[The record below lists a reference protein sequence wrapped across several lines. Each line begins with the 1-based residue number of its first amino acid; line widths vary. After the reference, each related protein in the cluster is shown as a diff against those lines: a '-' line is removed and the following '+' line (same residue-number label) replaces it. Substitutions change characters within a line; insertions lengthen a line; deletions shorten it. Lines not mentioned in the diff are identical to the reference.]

1 VNRIIVTRI
10 IITSLCL
17 TLCLVGITVPTAS
30 AATRLTTSA
39 RTALVS
45 CLQQEYLM
53 RDAYQTIFAKYPTLM
68 AFGTVAK
75 DEIAMISTLKKV
87 FAKYKISVPS
97 DSQVTAAQV
106 IAGSATAI
114 STADAV
120 AINLEQSTATLM
132 TQLVQTAGNQDVLN
146 AIALIKTAS
155 LNSHTSAFTA
165 EQTAVAIPAPA
176 PAPVPAP
183 EPTPVPAPE
192 PTPVP
197 APEPTPVPAPVPTLP
212 TERIAAF
219 TPSQTSA
226 ALLTLLRDETIDA
239 IELNG
244 TYRLPYTIINI
255 DRTRPV
261 VIRPAAGAVVVM
273 SGASVGTDPQFWL
286 GLNGTAGNITMQGL
300 IFDGFILGQQGI
312 IQACDVHDI
321 TLNDM
326 VVRNSRSDGTTA
338 QPYHSW
344 AIYLSSTSTLR
355 PTNFTANRWT
365 IDGSA
370 RGMSAVK
377 VQGGANISLSGWS
390 VSNAYYALY
399 VTAKGDLLTDFV
411 LDGWTISNTGAPAWG
426 SSNVSV
432 AMEYASGRYSNIRA
446 TTSGVLLNVGTP
458 RMTDAGGNSI

>member
-1 VNRIIVTRI
+1 MNRIIVTRI

-75 DEIAMISTLKKV
+75 DEIAMISTLKKI

-97 DSQVTAAQV
+97 DSQVAAAQV

-183 EPTPVPAPE
+183 EPTPVPAPA
-192 PTPVP
+192 P
-197 APEPTPVPAPVPTLP
+197 APAPALP

-226 ALLTLLRDETIDA
+226 ALLALLRDETIDA

-273 SGASVGTDPQFWL
+273 SGASVGSDPQFWL

-312 IQACDVHDI
+312 IQACDVHNI

-411 LDGWTISNTGAPAWG
+411 LDSWTISNTGAPAWG